1 MKKQLKI
8 TTPIGS
14 IFLVASERALHQ
26 VHWEEQ
32 ANVPFGE
39 NEILIEAKKQL
50 SEYFQ
55 GKRSDFDLTMEAQG
69 TEFQK
74 KVWARLSQI
83 PFGET
88 RSYKDIAI
96 ELKDKN
102 ACRAVGTANGKNPLS
117 IFVPCHRVISSDGS
131 LGGYAGG
138 LEIKTKLLRLEQ
150 ESSAL

>member
-1 MKKQLKI
+1 M
-8 TTPIGS
+8 
-14 IFLVASERALHQ
+14 
-26 VHWEEQ
+26 
-32 ANVPFGE
+32 PFGE